1 MGIEPPEDMVRGTVS
16 PSMMWELVET
26 VLVLILNILLL
37 SFSALTGISFSA
49 SIVCGSFSNED
60 TKLLIDVE
68 NMNQRMGHM
77 IGQNRYYR

>member
-1 MGIEPPEDMVRGTVS
+1 M
-16 PSMMWELVET
+16 
-26 VLVLILNILLL
+26 LNIILL

-49 SIVCGSFSNED
+49 SIAYGFFSNEN

-77 IGQNRYYR
+77 MSKTHTIGR